1 MPRRIPGLA
10 SSQGYI
16 FHFFTPGGLALV
28 RDCFI
33 TRFRRGAV
41 PVFVGLQKQIDS
53 AARWGTGKGKCV
65 AHRAALDEDMGAYRV
80 TGTNMGG
87 GRALAPDTGGT
98 DAGTDRARMLEEHE
112 ALDLAADWSDISTG
126 LRKDIGQQLF
136 GQWIKPVQLGS
147 FCKETGTLDLF
158 LPTEFSANWVADRFA
173 DRLSLAWKIARPDV
187 RNVRILV
194 HPGRRA
200 LPELRLAESG
210 RRAAND
216 GAPVAQ
222 PGDALGM
229 GGDFAALGS
238 NGIGGSIGLDASL
251 TFTTFVTGTA
261 NVLASNAAQRMA
273 ATETPQFA
281 PLYLKAATGQGK
293 THLLHAVGHAYLAA
307 HPRARIFYCSAERFM
322 VEFVQALRQ
331 NQMIEFKGRLRGFDL
346 LLVDDIQFIIGKA
359 SAQEEL
365 LYTIDALLAEG
376 KRLCFAADRAP
387 QALDGVE
394 QRLLSRLSMGLVADI
409 QPADIELRRAILEHR
424 LARFS
429 PSHVPSDVIE
439 FLARTINRNVREL
452 VGGLNKLIAY
462 AQLTGQP
469 VSLALAEDQLTDIL
483 SANRRRITID
493 EIQRT
498 VCQFYR
504 VDRTEMGSKRRAR
517 AVVRPRQVAMYL
529 AKVLTPRS
537 YPEIGRKF
545 GGRDHSTV
553 IHAVRLIEDL
563 RTRDADMDGDVRS
576 LLRQLES

>member
-1 MPRRIPGLA
+1 M
-10 SSQGYI
+10 
-16 FHFFTPGGLALV
+16 
-28 RDCFI
+28 
-33 TRFRRGAV
+33 
-41 PVFVGLQKQIDS
+41 
-53 AARWGTGKGKCV
+53 KGK
-65 AHRAALDEDMGAYRV
+65 AGESRNPEDR
-80 TGTNMGG
+80 
-87 GRALAPDTGGT
+87 
-98 DAGTDRARMLEEHE
+98 E
-112 ALDLAADWSDISTG
+112 AMDLAADWADISQG
-126 LRKDIGQQLF
+126 LRKDLGHQLHS
-136 GQWIKPVQLGS
+136 QWIKPVTVGA
-147 FCKETGTLDLF
+147 FCKDTGTLDLF

-173 DRLSLAWKIARPDV
+173 DRLSLAWKIARTEV
-187 RNVRILV
+187 RHVRISV
-194 HPGRRA
+194 HPGRRGM
-200 LPELRLAESG
+200 PDLRLG
-210 RRAAND
+210 DTRRPANDSNGAANVPQTSHN
-216 GAPVAQ
+216 AMAS
-222 PGDALGM
+222 
-229 GGDFAALGS
+229 GDFG
-238 NGIGGSIGLDASL
+238 GIGTDAIGLGTMGLDPSL
-251 TFTTFVTGTA
+251 TFASFVTGA
-261 NVLASNAAQRMA
+261 SNVLGCNAAQRMA
-273 ATETPQFA
+273 ALEPPQFS

-293 THLLHAVGHAYLAA
+293 THLLHAIGHSFLAGHA
-307 HPRARIFYCSAERFM
+307 RARIFYCSAERFM

-331 NQMIEFKGRLRGFDL
+331 GQMIEFKSRLRGFDL
-346 LLVDDIQFIIGKA
+346 LMVDDIQFIIGKA

-376 KRLCFAADRAP
+376 KRLVFAADRAP

-409 QPADIELRRAILEHR
+409 MPADIDLRRQILEHR

-429 PSHVPSDVIE
+429 SSTEVPADVIE

-462 AQLTGQP
+462 AQLTGQT
-469 VSLALAEDQLTDIL
+469 VSLHLAEEQLTDIL

-504 VDRTEMGSKRRAR
+504 VDRTEMSSKRRAR

>member
-1 MPRRIPGLA
+1 MA
-10 SSQGYI
+10 
-16 FHFFTPGGLALV
+16 
-28 RDCFI
+28 
-33 TRFRRGAV
+33 
-41 PVFVGLQKQIDS
+41 DS
-53 AARWGTGKGKCV
+53 RK
-65 AHRAALDEDMGAYRV
+65 
-80 TGTNMGG
+80 
-87 GRALAPDTGGT
+87 GRAGAGSMTKAASAGAKGGAET
-98 DAGTDRARMLEEHE
+98 TIEDQE
-112 ALDLAADWSDISTG
+112 ALDLAADWSDISQG
-126 LRKDIGQQLF
+126 LRKDLGQQLHS
-136 GQWIKPVQLGS
+136 QWIRPIQLGS

-158 LPTEFSANWVADRFA
+158 LPTEFSANWVGERFA
-173 DRLSLAWKIARPDV
+173 DRLSLAWKIARSEV
-187 RNVRILV
+187 KYVRIAV
-194 HPGRRA
+194 HPRRRA
-200 LPELRLAESG
+200 MPELRIGNSANGADDHSG
-210 RRAAND
+210 RGFD
-216 GAPVAQ
+216 GRGFDGRGIAGRGIHSSA
-222 PGDALGM
+222 
-229 GGDFAALGS
+229 AALLAS
-238 NGIGGSIGLDASL
+238 GIAEGLTAGLDPSL
-251 TFTTFVTGTA
+251 TFTEFVPGTA
-261 NVLASNAAQRMA
+261 NVLACNAAQRMA
-273 ATETPQFA
+273 AEATPQFT
-281 PLYLKAATGQGK
+281 PLYLKGATGQGK
-293 THLLHAVGHAYLAA
+293 THLLHAIGHAFAA
-307 HPRARIFYCSAERFM
+307 TRPGARIFYCSAERFM
-322 VEFVQALRQ
+322 IEFVQAMRSNEML
-331 NQMIEFKGRLRGFDL
+331 EFKARLRNFDL

-359 SAQEEL
+359 STQEEL
-365 LYTIDALLAEG
+365 LHTIDALLSAG
-376 KRLCFAADRAP
+376 KRLVVAADRAP

-409 QPADIELRRAILEHR
+409 APADIELRRKILEHR

-429 PSHVPSDVIE
+429 PSAFAGASDSGQVPADVIE

-469 VSLALAEDQLTDIL
+469 VSLQLAEEQLTDIL

-504 VDRTEMGSKRRAR
+504 VDRTEMSSKRRAR

>member
-1 MPRRIPGLA
+1 MTAII
-10 SSQGYI
+10 S
-16 FHFFTPGGLALV
+16 GG
-28 RDCFI
+28 
-33 TRFRRGAV
+33 RRGEA
-41 PVFVGLQKQIDS
+41 IT
-53 AARWGTGKGKCV
+53 ARAKAEIPCDP
-65 AHRAALDEDMGAYRV
+65 DEQ
-80 TGTNMGG
+80 
-87 GRALAPDTGGT
+87 
-98 DAGTDRARMLEEHE
+98 DAM
-112 ALDLAADWSDISTG
+112 DLAADWSDISQG
-126 LRKDIGQQLF
+126 LRKDLGQQLYS
-136 GQWIKPVQLGS
+136 QWIRPVQLGR

-158 LPTEFSANWVADRFA
+158 LPTEFSANWVADRFS
-173 DRLSLAWKIARPDV
+173 DRLSLAWKIARSEV
-187 RNVRILV
+187 RHVRISAN
-194 HPGRRA
+194 PGRRQM
-200 LPELRLAESG
+200 PDLRLD
-210 RRAAND
+210 RATGPRGLAND
-216 GAPVAQ
+216 DGPRESRGAGTLQAAAARMDYNGNDSSGMGQ
-222 PGDALGM
+222 NGPGDTLGM
-229 GGDFAALGS
+229 A
-238 NGIGGSIGLDASL
+238 SIGLDPSL
-251 TFTTFVTGTA
+251 TFTTFVTGTG
-261 NVLASNAAQRMA
+261 NVLACNAAQRMA
-273 ATETPQFA
+273 ALETPQFS

-293 THLLHAVGHAYLAA
+293 THLLHAIGHAFLAN

-331 NQMIEFKGRLRGFDL
+331 NQMIEFKSRLRGFDL

-376 KRLCFAADRAP
+376 KRLVFAADRAP

-409 QPADIELRRAILEHR
+409 MPADIELRRLILEHR
-424 LARFS
+424 LARLS
-429 PSHVPSDVIE
+429 SHTEVPSDVIA

-462 AQLTGQP
+462 AQLTGQAI
-469 VSLALAEDQLTDIL
+469 SLQLAEEQLTDIL
-483 SANRRRITID
+483 SANRKRITID

-504 VDRTEMGSKRRAR
+504 VDRTEMSSKRRAR

-576 LLRQLES
+576 LLRQLEN

>member
-1 MPRRIPGLA
+1 M
-10 SSQGYI
+10 
-16 FHFFTPGGLALV
+16 GGAQDKL
-28 RDCFI
+28 
-33 TRFRRGAV
+33 
-41 PVFVGLQKQIDS
+41 S
-53 AARWGTGKGKCV
+53 AATLTDEERL
-65 AHRAALDEDMGAYRV
+65 AAEAVRLKAEQ
-80 TGTNMGG
+80 
-87 GRALAPDTGGT
+87 
-98 DAGTDRARMLEEHE
+98 E
-112 ALDLAADWSDISTG
+112 ALNLSADWADISQG
-126 LRKDIGQQLF
+126 LRKDLGQQLHS
-136 GQWIKPVQLGS
+136 QWIKPVQPGS
-147 FCKETGTLDLF
+147 FCKETGTLDLY

-187 RNVRILV
+187 RHVRISVL
-194 HPGRRA
+194 PGRRA
-200 LPELRLAESG
+200 PQGLRF
-210 RRAAND
+210 D
-216 GAPVAQ
+216 GARRGGGEAAVQSQ

-229 GGDFAALGS
+229 SAAELGS
-238 NGIGGSIGLDASL
+238 LGQGSIGLDPSL
-251 TFTTFVTGTA
+251 TFTTFVTGSA

-293 THLLHAVGHAYLAA
+293 THLLHAIGHSYLAA

-331 NQMIEFKGRLRGFDL
+331 NQTIEFKTRLRGFDL

-376 KRLCFAADRAP
+376 KRLVFAADRAP

-409 QPADIELRRAILEHR
+409 QPADIELRRTILEHR
-424 LARFS
+424 LQRFS
-429 PSHVPSDVIE
+429 PTHVPADVIE

-462 AQLTGQP
+462 AQLTGQA
-469 VSLALAEDQLTDIL
+469 VSLQLAEEQLTDIL

-504 VDRTEMGSKRRAR
+504 VDRTEMSSKRRAR

>member
-1 MPRRIPGLA
+1 M
-10 SSQGYI
+10 
-16 FHFFTPGGLALV
+16 
-28 RDCFI
+28 
-33 TRFRRGAV
+33 
-41 PVFVGLQKQIDS
+41 
-53 AARWGTGKGKCV
+53 
-65 AHRAALDEDMGAYRV
+65 
-80 TGTNMGG
+80 
-87 GRALAPDTGGT
+87 
-98 DAGTDRARMLEEHE
+98 EEQE
-112 ALDLAADWSDISTG
+112 ALDLAADWADISRG
-126 LRKDIGQQLF
+126 LRKDLGNQLYS
-136 GQWIKPVQLGS
+136 QWIKPIQLGAL
-147 FCKETGTLDLF
+147 CKENGTLDLY
-158 LPTEFSANWVADRFA
+158 LPNEFSANWVSDRFA
-173 DRLSLAWKIARPDV
+173 DRLSLAWKIARPDI
-187 RNVRILV
+187 RNVQIGVL
-194 HPGRRA
+194 PGRRA
-200 LPELRLAESG
+200 MPGLRLGREEG

-216 GAPVAQ
+216 GAPQSQ

-229 GGDFAALGS
+229 GAAELGALGQ
-238 NGIGGSIGLDASL
+238 GPIGLDPSL
-251 TFTTFVTGTA
+251 TFASFVTGSA

-273 ATETPQFA
+273 APETPQFA

-293 THLLHAVGHAYLAA
+293 THLLHAIGHAYLAN
-307 HPRARIFYCSAERFM
+307 HQRARIFYCSAERFM

-331 NQMIEFKGRLRGFDL
+331 NQTIEFKARLRGFDL

-376 KRLCFAADRAP
+376 KRLVFAADRAP

-409 QPADIELRRAILEHR
+409 QPADIELRRSILEHR
-424 LARFS
+424 LQRFS
-429 PSHVPSDVIE
+429 PSHVPGDVVE

-462 AQLTGQP
+462 AQLTGQA
-469 VSLALAEDQLTDIL
+469 VSLQLAEEQLTDIL

-504 VDRTEMGSKRRAR
+504 VDRTEMASKRRAR

>member
-1 MPRRIPGLA
+1 M
-10 SSQGYI
+10 SDDQ
-16 FHFFTPGGLALV
+16 
-28 RDCFI
+28 
-33 TRFRRGAV
+33 
-41 PVFVGLQKQIDS
+41 
-53 AARWGTGKGKCV
+53 
-65 AHRAALDEDMGAYRV
+65 
-80 TGTNMGG
+80 
-87 GRALAPDTGGT
+87 
-98 DAGTDRARMLEEHE
+98 E
-112 ALDLAADWSDISTG
+112 ALNFAADWSDISQG
-126 LRKDIGQQLF
+126 LRKDLGQQLHT
-136 GQWIKPVQLGS
+136 QWIKPIHLGT
-147 FCKETGTLDLF
+147 FCHETGTLDLY

-187 RNVRILV
+187 RSVRISV
-194 HPGRRA
+194 HPGRRQM
-200 LPELRLAESG
+200 PELRLGSG
-210 RRAAND
+210 HSARRAAND
-216 GAPVAQ
+216 GGAS
-222 PGDALGM
+222 GNTMGLM
-229 GGDFAALGS
+229 GGTEPGS
-238 NGIGGSIGLDASL
+238 LDQVSIGLDPSL
-251 TFTTFVTGTA
+251 TFSSFVTGSS

-273 ATETPQFA
+273 AVEKPQFA

-293 THLLHAVGHAYLAA
+293 THLLHAIGHSFLAN
-307 HPRARIFYCSAERFM
+307 HPNARIFYCSAERFM

-376 KRLCFAADRAP
+376 KRLVFAADRAP

-409 QPADIELRRAILEHR
+409 QPADIELRRSILEHR
-424 LARFS
+424 LARFA
-429 PSHVPSDVIE
+429 PADVPADVIE
-439 FLARTINRNVREL
+439 FLARTINRNIREL

-462 AQLTGQP
+462 AQLTGQV
-469 VSLALAEDQLTDIL
+469 VSLQLAEEQLTDIL

-504 VDRTEMGSKRRAR
+504 VDRTEMSSKRRAR

-563 RTRDADMDGDVRS
+563 RTRDSDMDGDVRS

>member
-1 MPRRIPGLA
+1 MARNRIHRDQPTLNGQAA
-10 SSQGYI
+10 S
-16 FHFFTPGGLALV
+16 
-28 RDCFI
+28 
-33 TRFRRGAV
+33 RGDMTDEQEAV
-41 PVFVGLQKQIDS
+41 
-53 AARWGTGKGKCV
+53 
-65 AHRAALDEDMGAYRV
+65 
-80 TGTNMGG
+80 N
-87 GRALAPDTGGT
+87 
-98 DAGTDRARMLEEHE
+98 
-112 ALDLAADWSDISTG
+112 LAADWADISQG
-126 LRKDIGQQLF
+126 LRKDLGHQLHS
-136 GQWIKPVQLGS
+136 QWIKPIQLGN

-173 DRLSLAWKIARPDV
+173 DRLSLAWKIARSEV
-187 RNVRILV
+187 RHVRISV
-194 HPGRRA
+194 HPGRRH
-200 LPELRLAESG
+200 LPELRVGEAGPHALGSP
-210 RRAAND
+210 AAND
-216 GAPVAQ
+216 RTDSGLFTHPA
-222 PGDALGM
+222 DT
-229 GGDFAALGS
+229 
-238 NGIGGSIGLDASL
+238 IGTQGFTSSVGLDPSL
-251 TFTTFVTGTA
+251 TFQAFVTGKS
-261 NVLASNAAQRMA
+261 NVLAFNAAERMA
-273 ATETPQFA
+273 KVEAPQFS

-293 THLLHAVGHAYLAA
+293 THLLHAIGHAYLTD

-331 NQMIEFKGRLRGFDL
+331 NEMIEFKARLRGFDL

-376 KRLCFAADRAP
+376 KRLVFAADRAP

-409 QPADIELRRAILEHR
+409 QPADIDLRRSILESK
-424 LARFS
+424 LNRFA
-429 PSHVPSDVIE
+429 PLEVPADVIE

-462 AQLTGQP
+462 AQLTGQA
-469 VSLALAEDQLTDIL
+469 VSLQLAEEQLTDIL

-504 VDRTEMGSKRRAR
+504 VDRSEMSSKRRAR

-563 RTRDADMDGDVRS
+563 RQRDADMDGDVRS

>member
-1 MPRRIPGLA
+1 MI
-10 SSQGYI
+10 
-16 FHFFTPGGLALV
+16 
-28 RDCFI
+28 
-33 TRFRRGAV
+33 
-41 PVFVGLQKQIDS
+41 
-53 AARWGTGKGKCV
+53 
-65 AHRAALDEDMGAYRV
+65 
-80 TGTNMGG
+80 
-87 GRALAPDTGGT
+87 
-98 DAGTDRARMLEEHE
+98 EEQE
-112 ALDLAADWSDISTG
+112 ALDLAADWADISRG
-126 LRKDIGQQLF
+126 LRKDLGNQLYS
-136 GQWIKPVQLGS
+136 QWIKPIQLGAL
-147 FCKETGTLDLF
+147 CKQSGQLDLY
-158 LPTEFSANWVADRFA
+158 LPNEFAANWVADRFA
-173 DRLSLAWKIARPDV
+173 DRLSLAWKIARPDIRSV
-187 RNVRILV
+187 QISVL
-194 HPGRRA
+194 PGRR
-200 LPELRLAESG
+200 PMPGLRLGREDG

-216 GAPVAQ
+216 GAPLSQ

-229 GGDFAALGS
+229 GAAELGALGQ
-238 NGIGGSIGLDASL
+238 GPIGLDPSL
-251 TFTTFVTGTA
+251 TFASFVAGSA

-293 THLLHAVGHAYLAA
+293 THLLHAIGHAYLAN
-307 HPRARIFYCSAERFM
+307 HQRARIFYCSAERFM

-331 NQMIEFKGRLRGFDL
+331 NQTIEFKARLRGFDL

-376 KRLCFAADRAP
+376 KRLVFAADRAP

-424 LARFS
+424 LQRFS
-429 PSHVPSDVIE
+429 PSHVPGDVVE

-462 AQLTGQP
+462 AQLTGQA
-469 VSLALAEDQLTDIL
+469 VSLQLAEEQLTDIL

-504 VDRTEMGSKRRAR
+504 VDRTEMASKRRAR

>member
-1 MPRRIPGLA
+1 ME
-10 SSQGYI
+10 
-16 FHFFTPGGLALV
+16 
-28 RDCFI
+28 
-33 TRFRRGAV
+33 
-41 PVFVGLQKQIDS
+41 
-53 AARWGTGKGKCV
+53 
-65 AHRAALDEDMGAYRV
+65 EDQ
-80 TGTNMGG
+80 
-87 GRALAPDTGGT
+87 
-98 DAGTDRARMLEEHE
+98 E
-112 ALDLAADWSDISTG
+112 ALDLAADWADISQG
-126 LRKDIGQQLF
+126 LRKDLGHQLH
-136 GQWIKPVQLGS
+136 GQWIKPIQLGT

-158 LPTEFSANWVADRFA
+158 LPTEFSANWVTDRFA

-187 RNVRILV
+187 KHVRILV
-194 HPGRRA
+194 HPGRR
-200 LPELRLAESG
+200 LPELRLG
-210 RRAAND
+210 NGGDLRLPAND
-216 GAPVAQ
+216 RDQHAQVSGGLSLGGEEFGAIGQGTV
-222 PGDALGM
+222 
-229 GGDFAALGS
+229 
-238 NGIGGSIGLDASL
+238 GIDPSL
-251 TFTTFVTGTA
+251 TFATFVTGTA
-261 NVLASNAAQRMA
+261 NVLACNAAQRMA
-273 ATETPQFA
+273 STEKPQFS

-293 THLLHAVGHAYLAA
+293 THLLHAIGHAYLSN

-331 NQMIEFKGRLRGFDL
+331 NQMIEFKARLRGFDL

-376 KRLCFAADRAP
+376 KRLVFAADRAP

-394 QRLLSRLSMGLVADI
+394 PRLLSRLSMGLVADMS
-409 QPADIELRRAILEHR
+409 PADIELRRKILESK
-424 LARFS
+424 LNKYAS
-429 PSHVPSDVIE
+429 LDVPEDVVE
-439 FLARTINRNVREL
+439 FLARTITRNVREL

-462 AQLTGQP
+462 AQLTGQE
-469 VSLALAEDQLTDIL
+469 VSLQLAEEQLTDIL

-504 VDRTEMGSKRRAR
+504 VDRTEMSSKRRAR

-563 RTRDADMDGDVRS
+563 RQRDADMDGDVRS

>member
-1 MPRRIPGLA
+1 MTGT
-10 SSQGYI
+10 S
-16 FHFFTPGGLALV
+16 
-28 RDCFI
+28 
-33 TRFRRGAV
+33 
-41 PVFVGLQKQIDS
+41 VGQPAS
-53 AARWGTGKGKCV
+53 AAAGKKAKTLRV
-65 AHRAALDEDMGAYRV
+65 DMEEDQ
-80 TGTNMGG
+80 
-87 GRALAPDTGGT
+87 
-98 DAGTDRARMLEEHE
+98 E
-112 ALDLAADWSDISTG
+112 AVNLAADWADISQG
-126 LRKDIGQQLF
+126 LRKDLGQQVHS
-136 GQWIKPVQLGS
+136 QWIKPIQPGNY
-147 FCKETGTLDLF
+147 CKETGTLDLY
-158 LPTEFSANWVADRFA
+158 LPTEFSANWVQDRFA

-187 RNVRILV
+187 RHVRILV
-194 HPGRRA
+194 HPGRRQ
-200 LPELRLAESG
+200 LPELRLG
-210 RRAAND
+210 NGGNPRRPAND
-216 GAPVAQ
+216 SAPG
-222 PGDALGM
+222 PEP
-229 GGDFAALGS
+229 LGS
-238 NGIGGSIGLDASL
+238 VLEGDVFPSLGQGAAGIDASQ
-251 TFTTFVTGTA
+251 TFASFVTG
-261 NVLASNAAQRMA
+261 ASNILACNAAERMA
-273 ATETPQFA
+273 ATEAPQFS

-293 THLLHAVGHAYLAA
+293 THLLHAIGHAYLGN
-307 HPRARIFYCSAERFM
+307 HPHARIFYCSAERFM

-331 NQMIEFKGRLRGFDL
+331 NQMIEFKARLRGFDL

-376 KRLCFAADRAP
+376 KRLVFAADRAP

-394 QRLLSRLSMGLVADI
+394 PRLLSRLSMGLVADI
-409 QPADIELRRAILEHR
+409 QPADIELRRSILESR
-424 LARFS
+424 LGRFAAVD
-429 PSHVPSDVIE
+429 VPADVVE

-462 AQLTGQP
+462 AQLTGQQ
-469 VSLALAEDQLTDIL
+469 VSLQLAEEQLTDIL

-504 VDRTEMGSKRRAR
+504 IDRTEMSSKRRAR

-553 IHAVRLIEDL
+553 IHAVRLIEEL

>member
-1 MPRRIPGLA
+1 M
-10 SSQGYI
+10 
-16 FHFFTPGGLALV
+16 
-28 RDCFI
+28 
-33 TRFRRGAV
+33 
-41 PVFVGLQKQIDS
+41 
-53 AARWGTGKGKCV
+53 
-65 AHRAALDEDMGAYRV
+65 DEDQ
-80 TGTNMGG
+80 
-87 GRALAPDTGGT
+87 D
-98 DAGTDRARMLEEHE
+98 
-112 ALDLAADWSDISTG
+112 ALDLAADWADISQG
-126 LRKDIGQQLF
+126 LRKDLGHQLHS
-136 GQWIKPVQLGS
+136 QWIKPIQLGS

-158 LPTEFSANWVADRFA
+158 LPTEFSANWVNDRFA

-187 RNVRILV
+187 RHVRISVL
-194 HPGRRA
+194 PGRRQMA
-200 LPELRLAESG
+200 ELRFGTSG
-210 RRAAND
+210 PAPRRAAND
-216 GAPVAQ
+216 GAPVIANSSIM
-222 PGDALGM
+222 PGQIDDM
-229 GGDFAALGS
+229 GAFSQA
-238 NGIGGSIGLDASL
+238 SIGLDPTL
-251 TFTTFVTGTA
+251 TFATFVTGA
-261 NVLASNAAQRMA
+261 SNVLASNAAQRMSA
-273 ATETPQFA
+273 LEKPQFA

-293 THLLHAVGHAYLAA
+293 THLLHAIGHAYLAA

-331 NQMIEFKGRLRGFDL
+331 NQMIEFKARLRGFDL

-376 KRLCFAADRAP
+376 KRLVFAADRAP

-409 QPADIELRRAILEHR
+409 QPADIELRRLILEHR
-424 LARFS
+424 LSRFS
-429 PSHVPSDVIE
+429 PADVPSDVIE

-462 AQLTGQP
+462 AQLTGQA
-469 VSLALAEDQLTDIL
+469 VSLQLAEEQLTDIL

-504 VDRTEMGSKRRAR
+504 VDRTEMASKRRAR

>member
-1 MPRRIPGLA
+1 MAVSSDGGERRLIAPAKG
-10 SSQGYI
+10 
-16 FHFFTPGGLALV
+16 HKGGL
-28 RDCFI
+28 
-33 TRFRRGAV
+33 
-41 PVFVGLQKQIDS
+41 QMN
-53 AARWGTGKGKCV
+53 
-65 AHRAALDEDMGAYRV
+65 ED
-80 TGTNMGG
+80 
-87 GRALAPDTGGT
+87 P
-98 DAGTDRARMLEEHE
+98 E
-112 ALDLAADWSDISTG
+112 AIDLAADWADISQG
-126 LRKDIGQQLF
+126 LRKDLGQQLHS
-136 GQWIKPVQLGS
+136 QWIKPIHLGT

-187 RNVRILV
+187 RHVRVAV
-194 HPGRRA
+194 HPGRRQM
-200 LPELRLAESG
+200 PDLRLNGVNGA
-210 RRAAND
+210 RFAAND
-216 GAPVAQ
+216 VATGAVD
-222 PGDALGM
+222 GTMLVCGGEDTLGQ
-229 GGDFAALGS
+229 A
-238 NGIGGSIGLDASL
+238 SIGLDPSL
-251 TFTTFVTGTA
+251 TFTSFVTGA
-261 NVLASNAAQRMA
+261 SNVLASNAAQRMA
-273 ATETPQFA
+273 AMEKPQFA

-293 THLLHAVGHAYLAA
+293 THLLHAIGHAYLAA
-307 HPRARIFYCSAERFM
+307 HPRTRIFYCSAERFM

-331 NQMIEFKGRLRGFDL
+331 NQMIEFKSRLRGFDL

-376 KRLCFAADRAP
+376 KRLVFAADRAP

-409 QPADIELRRAILEHR
+409 QPADIELRRSILEHR

-429 PSHVPSDVIE
+429 PAAVPADVIE
-439 FLARTINRNVREL
+439 FLARTINRNIREL

-462 AQLTGQP
+462 AQLTGQA
-469 VSLALAEDQLTDIL
+469 VSLQLAEEQLTDIL

-504 VDRTEMGSKRRAR
+504 VDRTEMSSKRRAR

-576 LLRQLES
+576 LLRQLEN